1 MGLFRHQPRS
11 ASVRADTATVLL
23 KLSAAQLE
31 TFEAHDPSLAAALY
45 RLFVQQMASR
55 VEQLTVQAHQ
65 LSR

>member
-1 MGLFRHQPRS
+1 
-11 ASVRADTATVLL
+11 VRADTATVLL

-45 RLFVQQMASR
+45 RMFVQQMASR